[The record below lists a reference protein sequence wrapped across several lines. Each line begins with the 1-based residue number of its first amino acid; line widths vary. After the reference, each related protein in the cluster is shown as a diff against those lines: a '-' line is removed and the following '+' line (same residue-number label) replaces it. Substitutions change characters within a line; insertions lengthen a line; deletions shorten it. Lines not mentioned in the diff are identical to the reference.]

1 MQSGEDLLSQE
12 NNQHFL
18 KKIFDNQTFLE
29 YTLTIKVKEA
39 CFGRFKN
46 Q

>member
-18 KKIFDNQTFLE
+18 KK
-29 YTLTIKVKEA
+29 YLTIKL
-39 CFGRFKN
+39 FWSIL
-46 Q
+46 